1 MRGRERIA
9 SVNRSTPAMGA
20 ALPALPMPETTLV
33 RLLRI
38 AADCMGAYFEPHF
51 TAMGL
56 TENSFHVLCLLLAA
70 PKGQASPSELADMV
84 GTSRANMT
92 RILEQLTKAGLIMR
106 AIETRDA
113 RRQAIALTEAGHRLA
128 TATSEGISAPLTRAF
143 GGLSAEE
150 RVMLDQLLR
159 KTIISFDDG
168 ALQLDAIA

>member
-9 SVNRSTPAMGA
+9 SVNRSTSSMGV
-20 ALPALPMPETTLV
+20 ALPALPMQETTLV
-33 RLLRI
+33 RFIRI
-38 AADCMGAYFEPHF
+38 AAASMGAYFEPHF

-56 TENSFHVLCLLLAA
+56 TEQSFHVLCLLLAA

-92 RILEQLTKAGLIMR
+92 RILEQLTKAGLIIR
-106 AIETRDA
+106 ASEARDA
-113 RRQAIALTEAGHRLA
+113 RRQAIALTESGRRLA
-128 TATSEGISAPLTRAF
+128 MDTSEGISAPLSRAF
-143 GGLSAEE
+143 AGLTTAERATLE
-150 RVMLDQLLR
+150 TLLR